1 MMKVKKFDV
10 LIEKDESGILI
21 ASVPQLPGCYS
32 QGKTI
37 REVTKNIKEAIELH
51 LETLKEVQKDEGS
64 QFVTIKKVAVHA

>member
-1 MMKVKKFDV
+1 MKIKKFDV

-21 ASVPQLPGCYS
+21 ASVPELPGCYS

-37 REVTKNIKEAIELH
+37 MEVTKNIKEAIELH
-51 LETLKEVQKDEGS
+51 LETLKEVQKDSGS